1 MQGVEFS
8 INVADDLNDQSM
20 DLGTSVVGSFSSQS
34 ATKLDAFCLQH
45 WHGIFQKHTNF
56 VDGPAFITQCP
67 LVPNES
73 FLYKFNALDQAV
85 NPICMRP
92 KMLN

>member
-8 INVADDLNDQSM
+8 INVADNLNDQSM
-20 DLGTSVVGSFSSQS
+20 DLGTSVVGFFFRSLLQ
-34 ATKLDAFCLQH
+34 KLDAFCLQH
-45 WHGIFQKHTNF
+45 WHGLFQKHTNF
-56 VDGPAFITQCP
+56 VDGLAFITQCP

-73 FLYKFNALDQAV
+73 FLYQFNALDQAV
-85 NPICMRP
+85 NTFCMCP